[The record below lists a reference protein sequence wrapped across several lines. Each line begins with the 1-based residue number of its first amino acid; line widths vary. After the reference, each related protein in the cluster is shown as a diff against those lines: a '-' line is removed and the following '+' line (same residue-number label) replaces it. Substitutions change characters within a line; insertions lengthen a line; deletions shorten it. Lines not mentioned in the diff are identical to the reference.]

1 MKNKILEEH
10 LNDVENFKLQQEKL
24 VKELAMRDLDI
35 QQQVTK
41 NNSLEAYNRE
51 LANVVKTLE
60 QERDILNTTVTAQL
74 QDLDKLQNLINKAD
88 QEILRLEKQIK

>member
-88 QEILRLEKQIK
+88 QEILRLEK